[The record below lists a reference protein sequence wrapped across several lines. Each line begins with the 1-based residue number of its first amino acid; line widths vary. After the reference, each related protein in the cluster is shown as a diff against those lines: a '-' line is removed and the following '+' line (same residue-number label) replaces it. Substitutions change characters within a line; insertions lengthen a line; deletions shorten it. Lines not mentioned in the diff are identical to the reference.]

1 MDNRIPTISFIEYQK
16 MLMSQEFEYKM
27 KEKGIENPF
36 SAQIRRAHKLFAKR
50 KSPVSET
57 AETTQPQISIEEW
70 NKQRDEYVAREIF
83 KTVGFDEIIFNEN
96 IEHLRKELK
105 PCEGAGGQCNLL
117 CPYFPC
123 KGE

>member
-16 MLMSQEFEYKM
+16 MLMGQKFEHKM

-36 SAQIRRAHKLFAKR
+36 TSQIKRAHRLFAKR
-50 KSPVSET
+50 KSSVSET

-83 KTVGFDEIIFNEN
+83 KTIGFDEIIFNEN
-96 IEHLRKELK
+96 TEHLRTELK

>member
-16 MLMSQEFEYKM
+16 MLMSQEFEHKM

-36 SAQIRRAHKLFAKR
+36 SAQIKRAHRLFAKR
-50 KSPVSET
+50 KRPVSEI
-57 AETTQPQISIEEW
+57 AETTQPQVSIEEW

-83 KTVGFDEIIFNEN
+83 KTIGFDEIIFNEN
-96 IEHLRKELK
+96 TEHLRTELK